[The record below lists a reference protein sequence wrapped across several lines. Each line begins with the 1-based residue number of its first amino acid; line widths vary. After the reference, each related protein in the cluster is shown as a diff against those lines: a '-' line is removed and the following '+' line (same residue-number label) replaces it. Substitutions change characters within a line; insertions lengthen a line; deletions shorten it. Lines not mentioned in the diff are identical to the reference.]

1 MSGCSQAGHS
11 PQSKSLSLPTV
22 YEEPYAYFNLAQL
35 DYSPVER
42 FVSTHL
48 ASLTKHLRLP
58 QSTENINIMQ
68 LVLPLG

>member
-1 MSGCSQAGHS
+1 MGVHRLGTHPKVSA
-11 PQSKSLSLPTV
+11 PPV
-22 YEEPYAYFNLAQL
+22 YEQPYTYFNLAQL

-42 FVSTHL
+42 FVSTLL

-58 QSTENINIMQ
+58 QNTENINNMQ